1 MAKIMT
7 ALKDLF
13 TTTETPVVYTSHAL
27 VREKD
32 TLTDTWMR
40 AKPVQNETPEH
51 QLWRL
56 ERAYGGGRIDQGGQ
70 VSYELMLEKF
80 KAEELRIAKD
90 AGMTGSDE
98 EILAQRLKVAGSHN
112 VLRVIADGKVAPIRS
127 LDMTTTGC
135 TVAFALAAAVFVLA
149 GNEKTEAAIPAPVV
163 PAASAASAPD
173 KPASA
178 VVPAPGVEIPAVPMA
193 GVASFDYST
202 NNGTYVVGCG
212 ERTFGVHFSKSD
224 DSSIHLYNYDN
235 TIDKVARV
243 KHAVPGAII
252 NFDDVD
258 SSSRVYTIEKGETF
272 LLKNKQGY
280 YMQGRLRS
288 VADDTRGAAAD
299 KVVFEYQINA
309 DKSGTFTALPM
320 GDAPVIN
327 KKTIKTP
334 GY

>member
-1 MAKIMT
+1 
-7 ALKDLF
+7 
-13 TTTETPVVYTSHAL
+13 
-27 VREKD
+27 
-32 TLTDTWMR
+32 MR
-40 AKPVQNETPEH
+40 ARPIQKETPEH

-56 ERAYGGGRIDQGGQ
+56 ERAYSGGRVEQGGQ
-70 VSYELMLEKF
+70 VSFELMLEKF
-80 KAEELRIAKD
+80 KEEELRVAKD

-98 EILAQRLKVAGSHN
+98 EILAQRLKVAKCNN

-127 LDMTTTGC
+127 LDMTRTGC
-135 TVAFALAAAVFVLA
+135 TLAFAVAAAVFA
-149 GNEKTEAAIPAPVV
+149 FTGNEKTEAAILAPVV
-163 PAASAASAPD
+163 PTAASAPD

-178 VVPAPGVEIPAVPMA
+178 IVPAPVPEIPLVPMT

-212 ERTFGVHFSKSD
+212 ERTFGIHFSKSD

-243 KHAVPGAII
+243 KNAVPGAVI
-252 NFDDVD
+252 NFADVD

-272 LLKNKQGY
+272 LLKNKEGY
-280 YMQGRLRS
+280 YMQARLRS
-288 VADDTRGAAAD
+288 VADDSRGAAAD

-309 DKSGTFTALPM
+309 DKTGTFTALPT
-320 GDAPVIN
+320 GDAPAVN
-327 KKTIKTP
+327 KKAIKAP